1 MKSHTSQ
8 HSLARLLLLTTLLA
22 APQVQAGIAIIAHP
36 DETTPA
42 LDKKKAAE
50 VFLGKN
56 NRMADGTRI
65 QVIDQSEDQ
74 RIRDTFYQTL
84 VNKNRRQMQTYWINR
99 IFTGRGTPPAPVG
112 GDADVMAIIS
122 ASPGYI
128 GYIDS
133 RSVDTSVKVLMV
145 LP

>member
-1 MKSHTSQ
+1 MKKSTSQ
-8 HSLARLLLLTTLLA
+8 RLLSLVVMMATLSITTTTY
-22 APQVQAGIAIIAHP
+22 AGIAIIGHP
-36 DETTPA
+36 DEATQA
-42 LDKKKAAE
+42 ISKKTAAE

-56 NRMADGTRI
+56 NRMGDGTRI
-65 QVIDQSEDQ
+65 KVLDQSEENL
-74 RIRDTFYQTL
+74 IRDKFYESL
-84 VNKNRRQMQTYWINR
+84 VDKNRRQMQAYWINR

-112 GDADVMAIIS
+112 GDADVKAIIS

-133 RSVDTSVKVLMV
+133 RNVDASVKVLLI